1 MLVELH
7 DPSLAIGYA
16 AGTLTGIIF
25 GYIVGHHYKNNYRK
39 DIEAAKQC
47 ILKNNDELLKLAI
60 ESQACGHAELE
71 ETLKKE
77 MRRILRNQQNDTSP
91 QSAD

>member
-25 GYIVGHHYKNNYRK
+25 GYIVGHHYKNNYKK
-39 DIEAAKQC
+39 DVDAAKAE
-47 ILKNNDELLKLAI
+47 ILKNQEEIFKRALEA
-60 ESQACGHAELE
+60 QACGNASLE
-71 ETLKKE
+71 EALKKE
-77 MRRILRNQQNDTSP
+77 IRRVLRNNGTNPP

>member
-77 MRRILRNQQNDTSP
+77 IRRMLRNQHDTSP